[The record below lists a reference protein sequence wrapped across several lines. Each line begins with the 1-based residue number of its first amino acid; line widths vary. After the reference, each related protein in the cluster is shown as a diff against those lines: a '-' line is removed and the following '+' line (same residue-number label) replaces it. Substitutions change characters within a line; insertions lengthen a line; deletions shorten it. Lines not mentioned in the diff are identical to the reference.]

1 MESIFQ
7 NSNFYNLSDPQ
18 STWLYDVAFYSV
30 KNNSSNSYFIDW
42 CNKNIIITSIGL
54 PSYHTETVTK
64 KYFGSEKSYPV
75 VRTYG
80 GECTKQFDVITEVI
94 LDFSEITFISS
105 FGLKVIL
112 ELYKK
117 LKSQDGVLKLKD
129 VSEQLKISFNMVGF
143 NKFLVFE

>member
-1 MESIFQ
+1 MEVTIKKFGLDSLYVAASGRLDLDNAVEYGRQVKDAIED
-7 NSNFYNLSDPQ
+7 SD
-18 STWLYDVAFYSV
+18 
-30 KNNSSNSYFIDW
+30 
-42 CNKNIIITSIGL
+42 
-54 PSYHTETVTK
+54 
-64 KYFGSEKSYPV
+64 
-75 VRTYG
+75 
-80 GECTKQFDVITEVI
+80 DVITEVI